1 MISKSISISE
11 KVNIRLPDIFDMVL
25 YTWLIPHSDDFGRLY
40 GSPAKIKALV
50 VPMLDK
56 SIKEVELSLQHIH
69 DSELINWYEI
79 DGDKYI
85 QINNF
90 EDYQTGLHKRT
101 PSKFPSP
108 NEMKV
113 NIKKSASDYKYLTAS
128 ESDIEELITNLLEQ
142 NKLLENESILSVDRQ
157 FRLNNSYLDIVAIGK
172 NKYIFEIKRQRL
184 SNSALE
190 QVLKYRDM
198 FDDPNVNTVLIGYGL
213 AANFDFEKAEKEQ
226 VSILTYDDNLSI
238 NEILLFNVK
247 CRQLTLISEGKGREL
262 KGTEENR
269 TEEEG
274 NRRELDVDQQKNKIL
289 QLLNQNEV
297 KDIIPYPLEQLESY
311 VDVVDFEVIETA
323 IKKSYRK
330 HINYAL
336 KTLKGMIKDG
346 IKTKEQ
352 LPKGGSQVETHSGRS
367 DPSSQHTTADQSAQ
381 ETKRDGRDA
390 PRDEGNVVPI
400 HGKSLTDTFARQG

>member
-56 SIKEVELSLQHIH
+56 SIKEVEISLQHIH
-69 DSELINWYEI
+69 DSELINWYEV

-90 EDYQTGLHKRT
+90 EDHQTGLHKRT
-101 PSKFPSP
+101 ISKFPEP
-108 NEMKV
+108 
-113 NIKKSASDYKYLTAS
+113 LQ
-128 ESDIEELITNLLEQ
+128 DIPG
-142 NKLLENESILSVDRQ
+142 SS
-157 FRLNNSYLDIVAIGK
+157 GK
-172 NKYIFEIKRQRL
+172 IQEIPL
-184 SNSALE
+184 
-190 QVLKYRDM
+190 
-198 FDDPNVNTVLIGYGL
+198 
-213 AANFDFEKAEKEQ
+213 
-226 VSILTYDDNLSI
+226 
-238 NEILLFNVK
+238 
-247 CRQLTLISEGKGREL
+247 EGKGREL

-274 NRRELDVDQQKNKIL
+274 NRRELDIDQQKNKIL

-297 KDIIPYPLEQLESY
+297 KDIMPYPLEQLESY
-311 VDVVDFEVIETA
+311 VGAVDFEVIETA
-323 IKKSYRK
+323 IKKSYKK

-352 LPKGGSQVETHSGRS
+352 LTKGGSQVETQSGRS
-367 DPSSQHTTADQSAQ
+367 DPSSKHTATDQRAENKQTAN
-381 ETKRDGRDA
+381 GRDA

-400 HGKSLTDTFARQG
+400 HGKSLTDMFARQG